1 MKRFSGEVGPDLE
14 VQSHQLIFVK
24 LKSPKFRVTTT
35 LENREN
41 RENEGNLSGLE
52 NSGKTQGILSVL
64 REFLFLRFFKII
76 KKNC

>member
-1 MKRFSGEVGPDLE
+1 
-14 VQSHQLIFVK
+14 
-24 LKSPKFRVTTT
+24 VTTT

-41 RENEGNLSGLE
+41 RENSGNVSGLE

>member
-1 MKRFSGEVGPDLE
+1 MVAWELIPTNPYSPAY
-14 VQSHQLIFVK
+14 VQCTHTMAGG
-24 LKSPKFRVTTT
+24 KSRVTTT

-41 RENEGNLSGLE
+41 RENSGNVSGLE